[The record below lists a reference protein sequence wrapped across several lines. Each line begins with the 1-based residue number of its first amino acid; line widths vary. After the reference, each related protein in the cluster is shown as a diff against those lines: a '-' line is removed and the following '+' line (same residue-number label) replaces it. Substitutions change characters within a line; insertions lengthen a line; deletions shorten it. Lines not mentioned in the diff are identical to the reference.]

1 MNREHVVGCPA
12 LRAGVR
18 CTCQIVPSSRVKPP
32 TRVEEIRRKFPNMVG
47 TWGAEAIT
55 FLLAENERLREH
67 VGASGIAYAETLRK
81 RAEQAEAENERLRAE
96 VTFFDGQHAA
106 AMETVGELSDRVEHA
121 EARTRALEAVHT
133 RLRNAALAL
142 LLTVGRRGDS
152 WMMSIRTYDA
162 LTDLRA
168 ALTEPAPPR
177 EEPR

>member
-55 FLLAENERLREH
+55 FLLAENERLR
-67 VGASGIAYAETLRK
+67 
-81 RAEQAEAENERLRAE
+81 AE

-121 EARTRALEAVHT
+121 EARTRALEAA
-133 RLRNAALAL
+133 LRGMLICDDRCKRPQCVQA
-142 LLTVGRRGDS
+142 
-152 WMMSIRTYDA
+152 
-162 LTDLRA
+162 RA
-168 ALTEPAPPR
+168 ALTEPTPPVCSNPAHWD
-177 EEPR
+177 EPHPCPMCRATPPAGGQG